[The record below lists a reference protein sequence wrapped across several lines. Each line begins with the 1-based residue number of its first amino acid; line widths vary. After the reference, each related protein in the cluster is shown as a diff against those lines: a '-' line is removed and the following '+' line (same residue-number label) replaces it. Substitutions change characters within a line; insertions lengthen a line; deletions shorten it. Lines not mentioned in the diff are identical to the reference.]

1 MSSGDVT
8 SFLCPVCQ
16 NKNNTRVQ
24 FSDRPVDMTVVKT
37 ACQPDPHIYHLGC
50 ISQHLESTTNERK
63 CMVCKQ
69 DPLPLIRADGAKVV
83 EDSPY
88 CESSA
93 LTVCRRG
100 DVASLN
106 ELLDEVP
113 EAATEMFHLAKT
125 GEMISL
131 LSMAAGLGHS
141 ECVRALINKG
151 ADDLHR
157 ALVEAADGEHVE
169 CIKVLLEERAG
180 DLSEAVTQS
189 VKQSVSNVDF
199 VRLLS
204 EKGCSDATVAQMMAI
219 RSGNSESLQ
228 VAIENGT
235 PDLDTLTHYCA
246 NLGHAQC
253 MQVLIDNGAKPA
265 VCSLLAAY
273 FGHADIIRVVLNNF
287 SPDDIDLQLPL
298 FAAAEF
304 GKSDCLGFVLEHMEN
319 ISADTLKH
327 AVKTARRKGHTECVK
342 LLEETMS
349 RIDDLDE
356 TGSEADI
363 ALQDNAVSTSDDD
376 TQSETNEEDTIG
388 SSWSCVV
395 V

>member
-16 NKNNTRVQ
+16 DKNNTQVQ

-37 ACQPDPHIYHLGC
+37 ACQPDPHTYHLGC
-50 ISQHLESTTNERK
+50 ISQYFESSTNERK
-63 CMVCKQ
+63 CMVCEQ
-69 DPLPLIRADGAKVV
+69 DPLPLIRADGAKFV

-93 LTVCRRG
+93 VTICRRG
-100 DVASLN
+100 DEASLSL
-106 ELLDEVP
+106 LLDEVP
-113 EAATEMFHLAKT
+113 EAATEKFHLAQT
-125 GEMISL
+125 GELVSL
-131 LSMAAGLGHS
+131 LSIAAGLGHS

-151 ADDLHR
+151 ANDLHR

-169 CIKVLLEERAG
+169 CIKVLIKERAG

-189 VKQSVSNVDF
+189 ANNVDF

-204 EKGCSDATVAQMMAI
+204 EKGCDDATVAQMMAI

-228 VAIENGT
+228 VAIENGK
-235 PDLDTLTHYCA
+235 PDLDILTHYCGY
-246 NLGHAQC
+246 LGHAQC

-265 VCSLLAAY
+265 VCSLLAAC

-298 FAAAEF
+298 FVAAEF
-304 GKSDCLGFVLEHMEN
+304 GKSDCLGFVLEHMEI
-319 ISADTLKH
+319 ISLDTLKH
-327 AVKTARRKGHTECVK
+327 AVKTARREGHTECVK

-349 RIDDLDE
+349 RIDLDE
-356 TGSEADI
+356 TGSEPEI
-363 ALQDNAVSTSDDD
+363 EPQDNTVSTTDDEA
-376 TQSETNEEDTIG
+376 QSKTTAEDAIG
-388 SSWSCVV
+388 SSWPCIVV
-395 V
+395 